1 VSGESFELYD
11 LRVDVIAP
19 SGAKIY
25 CGAKPQDYFEL
36 RGEMLYLPP
45 GQGFSIYSLAALLP
59 LLPAKQRLLDANDW
73 MASDAEVACP
83 DPNCPSRFRIT
94 RTGKRKFERSATT
107 ATPKPQSRPHPIRA
121 PQIADG
127 ARADSVQGANCG
139 ARLEHVEIAPGYRI
153 SRVIK
158 GGWQLS
164 GDHGP
169 INAESAPGD
178 MAAFVEA
185 GITTFDCADIYTGV
199 ETLIGCF
206 RKQYPSLA
214 REARVHTKFVPDLAV
229 LDRIDRAYVERTID
243 RSLERL
249 GMERLDLV
257 QFHWWDYASPKY
269 VETAL
274 ELVRLREKGKI
285 AHIGVTNFDMPKLIE
300 LLDAGVPIVSHQL
313 QYSLLDARP
322 ENGMAELCRRHNIS
336 LLCYGTVAG
345 GFLSDRWLGQPEPP
359 AAPTNRSLAKYQL
372 IIDDFGGWALFQEL
386 LQTLRRIADK
396 HGCDIATVASRAILE
411 RPGVAA
417 VIVGA
422 TNTSHLESNRRI
434 ATLRLDDADRQAIAF
449 VQSRRQG
456 PEGDVYTLERDRTG
470 RHGRIMKYDLN
481 K

>member
-59 LLPAKQRLLDANDW
+59 LLPAKQRPLDANDW

-107 ATPKPQSRPHPIRA
+107 ATPHP
-121 PQIADG
+121 DLG
-127 ARADSVQGANCG
+127 ARVADA
-139 ARLEHVEIAPGYRI
+139 EIAPGYRI

-169 INAESAPGD
+169 INPESAPAD

-229 LDRIDRAYVERTID
+229 LDRVDRAYVERTVD

-257 QFHWWDYASPKY
+257 QFHWWDYTARQY

-274 ELVRLREKGKI
+274 ELVRLREQGKI
-285 AHIGVTNFDMPKLIE
+285 AHIGVTNFDMPKLTE
-300 LLDAGVPIVSHQL
+300 LLDAGVPIVAHQL

-322 ENGMAELCRRHNIS
+322 ENGMVELCRRHNIS

-345 GFLSDRWLGQPEPP
+345 GFLSDRWLGQPEPL

-386 LQTLRRIADK
+386 LQALRRIADK
-396 HGCDIATVASRAILE
+396 HGCDIATVASCAMLE

-422 TNTSHLESNRRI
+422 TNASHLEANRRI
-434 ATLRLDDADRQAIAF
+434 ATLTLDDVDRQAIAF
-449 VQSRRQG
+449 VLSRRKG
-456 PEGDVYTLERDRTG
+456 PEGDVYTLERDRAG